1 MNTGKILQE
10 INSWKQK
17 KVTKKQAI
25 LIFFILGL
33 ILFIYSIYVFRF
45 YIIYFIRVPKI
56 LINNGDFEQ
65 YPYKFLDGV
74 WKTEIKNIDI
84 EFKNNMYFIIEKG
97 KINVRYGFKI
107 KKVNLREKKIEIV
120 VDGCVNYN
128 VLKFDET
135 YNTIIIESISENQ
148 SIWPNSKIWHRK
160 NFGVKIQ

>member
-1 MNTGKILQE
+1 MVKPIE
-10 INSWKQK
+10 IFLQK
-17 KVTKKQAI
+17 KEQALDKI
-25 LIFFILGL
+25 QNNTY
-33 ILFIYSIYVFRF
+33 LFDKLIYV
-45 YIIYFIRVPKI
+45 
-56 LINNGDFEQ
+56 GMA
-65 YPYKFLDGV
+65 
-74 WKTEIKNIDI
+74 TCEIAAGSKEVMEI
-84 EFKNNMYFIIEKG
+84 FKNALQKGLVNAYLAFRGCVGMCSVEPTVDIIEKG